1 MTNNNSQ
8 RASLDDFKAF
18 HGMLCGK
25 EAALRALQTFEGGA
39 ITFAS
44 QDAYD
49 AANSGK
55 TDIVDLDFDLTIVN
69 YYFLVA
75 VSFTG
80 FSTLLGSTKLL
91 EAIEYVDNDDG
102 DGDAPPNT
110 PPLRFKRGDK
120 TCIESLKVETTVPL
134 RCSPETMEYVIDK
147 SLAVG
152 PATTIPE
159 LTLIRKFE
167 YDFGGWF
174 TVMMLHFLCTNGR
187 THLVEIYR
195 FDEET
200 KVGTAVG
207 GLVENV
213 RKLRSKIVK
222 MRRQWQ
228 EPVDA
233 AKNKSE
239 TEAEPTTATIT
250 AKKHL

>member
-1 MTNNNSQ
+1 MKNNNSEK
-8 RASLDDFKAF
+8 ASLEDFKAF

-25 EAALRALQTFEGGA
+25 EAARRVLQTFEGGA
-39 ITFAS
+39 IRFAS

-49 AANSGK
+49 AANSGT
-55 TDIVDLDFDLTIVN
+55 TDNADLDFDLTIVS
-69 YYFLVA
+69 YYFLVVA
-75 VSFTG
+75 SFTG
-80 FSTLLGSTKLL
+80 CSTALGFTKML

-102 DGDAPPNT
+102 DDKDAPPNT

-120 TCIESLKVETTVPL
+120 ICIESSKIETTVPL

-195 FDEET
+195 FDEE
-200 KVGTAVG
+200 KKMGAAVG
-207 GLVENV
+207 ALVENA
-213 RKLRSKIVK
+213 RKLRLWLAKK
-222 MRRQWQ
+222 RQQRQ

-233 AKNKSE
+233 AK
-239 TEAEPTTATIT
+239 
-250 AKKHL
+250 KKI